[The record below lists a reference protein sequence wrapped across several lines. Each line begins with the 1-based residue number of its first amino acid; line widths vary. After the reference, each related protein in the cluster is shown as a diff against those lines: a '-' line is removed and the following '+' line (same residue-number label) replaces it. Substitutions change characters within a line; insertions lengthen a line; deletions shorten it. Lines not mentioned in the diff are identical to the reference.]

1 MKTTIEQLEGCTLV
15 TLDGELNTAA
25 SAEVKNTLTPLIEN
39 GSGNIVIE
47 CKDLSYIASSGLRIL
62 LSILKSTKSN
72 GGTLKLRNVNDNVK
86 KIFALTGFVKI
97 FDFE

>member
-1 MKTTIEQLEGCTLV
+1 MKTTIEQLEDCTLV
-15 TLDGELNTAA
+15 TLEGELNTAA

-47 CKDLSYIASSGLRIL
+47 CKDLTYIASSGLRIL
-62 LSILKSTKSN
+62 LSILKSVKTN
-72 GGTLKLRNVNDNVK
+72 GGKLTLRNVNDKVN
-86 KIFALTGFVKI
+86 KIFSLTGFVKI

>member
-1 MKTTIEQLEGCTLV
+1 MKTTIEQLEDSTLV
-15 TLDGELNTAA
+15 TLEGELNTAA
-25 SAEVKNTLTPLIEN
+25 SAEVNNVLTPLMEN
-39 GSGNIVIE
+39 GSGRIVIE
-47 CKDLSYIASSGLRIL
+47 CKDLTYIASSGLRIL

>member
-1 MKTTIEQLEGCTLV
+1 MKTTIEQLEDCTLV
-15 TLDGELNTAA
+15 TLEGELNTAA

-62 LSILKSTKSN
+62 LSILKSVKTN
-72 GGTLKLRNVNDNVK
+72 GGKLTLRNVNDKVN
-86 KIFALTGFVKI
+86 KIFSLTGFVKI

>member
-25 SAEVKNTLTPLIEN
+25 SAEVNTILAPLMEN
-39 GSGNIVIE
+39 GRGNVVIE

-62 LSILKSTKSN
+62 LSILKSVKTN
-72 GGTLKLRNVNDNVK
+72 GGKLTLRNVNDNVK
-86 KIFALTGFVKI
+86 KIFSLTGFVKI

>member
-1 MKTTIEQLEGCTLV
+1 MKTTIEQLEDCTLV
-15 TLDGELNTAA
+15 TLEGELNTAA

-62 LSILKSTKSN
+62 LSILKSVKTN
-72 GGTLKLRNVNDNVK
+72 GGKLTLRNVNDNIN
-86 KIFALTGFVKI
+86 KIFSLTGFVKI

>member
-1 MKTTIEQLEGCTLV
+1 MKTTIEQLEDCTLV
-15 TLDGELNTAA
+15 TFDGEFNTAA
-25 SAEVKNTLTPLIEN
+25 YTEACHILAPLMEN
-39 GSGNIVIE
+39 GSGHIVIE
-47 CKDLSYIASSGLRIL
+47 CKDLTYIASSGLRIL

>member
-62 LSILKSTKSN
+62 LSILKSTKAN
-72 GGTLKLRNVNDNVK
+72 GGTLTLRNVNDNVK

>member
-62 LSILKSTKSN
+62 LSILKSTKAN
-72 GGTLKLRNVNDNVK
+72 GGKLTLRNVNDKVN
-86 KIFALTGFVKI
+86 KIFSLTGFVKI

>member
-1 MKTTIEQLEGCTLV
+1 MKTTIEQLEDCTLV
-15 TLDGELNTAA
+15 TFDGEFNTAA
-25 SAEVKNTLTPLIEN
+25 YTEASHILAPLMEN
-39 GSGNIVIE
+39 GSGHIVIE
-47 CKDLSYIASSGLRIL
+47 CKDLTYIASSGLRIL

>member
-62 LSILKSTKSN
+62 LSILKSTKAN
-72 GGTLKLRNVNDNVK
+72 GGTLTLRNVNDNVK
-86 KIFALTGFVKI
+86 KIFALTVFVKI
-97 FDFE
+97 FNFE

>member
-1 MKTTIEQLEGCTLV
+1 MKTTIEQLEDCTLV
-15 TLDGELNTAA
+15 TLEGELNTAA

-62 LSILKSTKSN
+62 LSILKSVKTN
-72 GGTLKLRNVNDNVK
+72 GDKLTLRNVNDNVK
-86 KIFALTGFVKI
+86 KIFSLTGFVKI

>member
-47 CKDLSYIASSGLRIL
+47 CKDLTYIASSGLRIL
-62 LSILKSTKSN
+62 LSILKSVKTN
-72 GGTLKLRNVNDNVK
+72 GGKLTLRNVNDKVN
-86 KIFALTGFVKI
+86 KIFSLTGFVKI

>member
-47 CKDLSYIASSGLRIL
+47 CKDLTYIASSGLRIL
-62 LSILKSTKSN
+62 LSILKSTKAN
-72 GGTLKLRNVNDNVK
+72 GGKLTLRNVNDSVK
-86 KIFALTGFVKI
+86 KIFSLTGFVKI

>member
-62 LSILKSTKSN
+62 LSILKSVKTN
-72 GGTLKLRNVNDNVK
+72 GGKLTLRNVNDKVN
-86 KIFALTGFVKI
+86 KIFSLTGFVKI

>member
-1 MKTTIEQLEGCTLV
+1 MKTTIEQLEDCTLV
-15 TLDGELNTAA
+15 TLEGELNTAA
-25 SAEVKNTLTPLIEN
+25 SAEVNTILAPLIEN
-39 GSGNIVIE
+39 GSGRIVIE
-47 CKDLSYIASSGLRIL
+47 CKDLTYIASSGLRIL

-86 KIFALTGFVKI
+86 KILVLTGFVKI

>member
-47 CKDLSYIASSGLRIL
+47 CKDLTYIASSGLRIL
-62 LSILKSTKSN
+62 LSILKSVKTN
-72 GGTLKLRNVNDNVK
+72 GGKLTLRNVNDNVK
-86 KIFALTGFVKI
+86 KIFSLTGFVKI

>member
-1 MKTTIEQLEGCTLV
+1 MKTTIEQLEDCTLV
-15 TLDGELNTAA
+15 TLEGELNTAA

-62 LSILKSTKSN
+62 LSILKSTKAN
-72 GGTLKLRNVNDNVK
+72 GGTLTLRNVNDNVK
-86 KIFALTGFVKI
+86 KIFSLTGFVKI

>member
-25 SAEVKNTLTPLIEN
+25 SAEVNTILAPLMEN
-39 GSGNIVIE
+39 GRGNVVIE
-47 CKDLSYIASSGLRIL
+47 CKDLTYIASSGLRIL
-62 LSILKSTKSN
+62 LSILKSVKTN
-72 GGTLKLRNVNDNVK
+72 GGKLTLRNVNDNVK
-86 KIFALTGFVKI
+86 KIFSLTGFVKI

>member
-1 MKTTIEQLEGCTLV
+1 MKTTIEQLEDCTLV
-15 TLDGELNTAA
+15 TLEGELNTAA

-62 LSILKSTKSN
+62 LSILKSTKAN
-72 GGTLKLRNVNDNVK
+72 GGKLTLRNVNDKVN
-86 KIFALTGFVKI
+86 KIFSLTGFVKI

>member
-62 LSILKSTKSN
+62 LSILKRVKTN
-72 GGTLKLRNVNDNVK
+72 GDKLTLRNVNDKVN
-86 KIFALTGFVKI
+86 KIFSLTGFVKI

>member
-1 MKTTIEQLEGCTLV
+1 MKTTIKQLEDCTLV
-15 TLDGELNTAA
+15 TLEGELNTAA

-62 LSILKSTKSN
+62 LSILKSVKTN
-72 GGTLKLRNVNDNVK
+72 GGKLTLRNVNDNVM
-86 KIFALTGFVKI
+86 KIFSLTGFVKI